1 MRSIKVLAMLVL
13 MLALMGLPVSAAD
26 TDGDGL
32 SDAFEQRYG
41 VTDFQDPDTDGDGV
55 IDSAED
61 NDGDDLGNKGEQ
73 RFRTHP
79 GKRDTDRDGRPDGKE
94 DADRDGRKNKFE
106 QDQPPLPA
114 ALTPSLKRAADDE
127 QPNRTD
133 CQVKHGTWRVKKC
146 VFGDPASSTTLTLV
160 GDSNMTMYL
169 TPLKRIAKERGWRLE
184 LMAKSSCPSFL
195 GLQGLLQ
202 STIDGGVTCRKWR
215 RAMLDELRAD
225 PPDYLMFANVSY
237 ALVTVKGKPIPG
249 RKRPGVWKDAVK
261 RTLKQL
267 PARTDVV
274 VLGTLPKNDGNPV
287 NCLKVNRKDMSRC
300 THRRIPSD
308 KRRVDLAIRAGATAG
323 GGAYASLHG
332 RICTYDPCPVVHGNV
347 LLWRNGVHVSETFA
361 KRLQPALAGII
372 ERKLVRAK

>member
-1 MRSIKVLAMLVL
+1 MKAVRVVTMLVL

-73 RFRTHP
+73 RFGTHP

-106 QDQPPLPA
+106 QDQRPLPA

-249 RKRPGVWKDAVK
+249 R
-261 RTLKQL
+261 
-267 PARTDVV
+267 
-274 VLGTLPKNDGNPV
+274 
-287 NCLKVNRKDMSRC
+287 
-300 THRRIPSD
+300 
-308 KRRVDLAIRAGATAG
+308 
-323 GGAYASLHG
+323 
-332 RICTYDPCPVVHGNV
+332 
-347 LLWRNGVHVSETFA
+347 
-361 KRLQPALAGII
+361 
-372 ERKLVRAK
+372 